1 MEQEKTIF
9 QEVQERFD
17 IIDVAEQLGIDLRR
31 VGSTYRANSIA
42 PDGGG
47 ENAFTVYPDSNSWF
61 DFKLNIGGDITDLVA
76 YYKFDGDK
84 KQALLEL
91 MPERTR
97 QIDRFLGE
105 RKKFEQD
112 VEFYH
117 KTIDEYLSLGK
128 TDTLK
133 TGHRYV
139 EYLRSRGLTDE
150 YIRKMK
156 IGVDR
161 NWRLF
166 FPYWGISGKKPVYF
180 ITRRCVDQYGRENEN
195 SPKYIKPDAE
205 KYPFLHNCPW
215 GLHTLNRGNEFLF
228 ITEGQFDSMLLD
240 QAGASVLA
248 PNGGDFS
255 DAWDDVINFAKQFK
269 HVILAFDNDEAGQDF
284 TFKAG
289 KRLIKARIP
298 FKCANFTGNDIA
310 EFFQI
315 GGKLDTLTRS
325 ATSGYCWIA
334 RKLTKRTSQN
344 GVMLTGFAD
353 LSIAER
359 EEVMS
364 QFKEFL
370 FDVAPL
376 ADDSDI
382 EKIVY
387 QVSEYFPADWL
398 KATKKA
404 AKKGPDELEYVQR
417 VLERYNIKYDDR
429 TGFYMYNKKGYWE
442 HITPNEIKSLIIPVI
457 GKKCTYTKLSAV
469 TKLVMAQCQA
479 RELITDLDKLPV
491 FSLKNLTLHLDY
503 EHDKYFGTEHSPNDY
518 VTMQASYNLI
528 KDAKSTIFLPAL
540 HQIFDGNEDSITTLQ
555 EYFGYCMLNDCRF
568 HKALFA
574 LGVGGN
580 GKSVVTDVLRAM
592 LGGLNQEGK
601 GLVSAT
607 MLSKLGKDFRTM
619 VLKNSWVNISSETD
633 VRVDGAEANFK
644 IITSGEPI
652 EDSYK
657 GKDPVTFISRTKLI
671 INCNEFPIFNDTS
684 KGTTRRML
692 FVKFPI
698 NFVDE
703 PREGTNEQKL
713 DADLVA
719 KIINNPEE
727 MAGILIWALEGLR
740 RILKNKGFTI
750 TKTQKKLM
758 REYELYTN
766 PIASFIDEK
775 GDFFFNDD
783 GSDKE
788 VQRSFFFNEFTEW
801 MENSGEDKR
810 LFSARRFYHLL
821 ENTFEAAGYPLIKYQ
836 DPDGLGWMYR
846 TGRKIA

>member
-1 MEQEKTIF
+1 MEQEKSIF
-9 QEVQERFD
+9 QQVQERYD
-17 IIDVAEQLGIDLRR
+17 ILDVAANLGIDLRR

-42 PDGGG
+42 KDGGG

-61 DFKLNIGGDITDLVA
+61 DFKLNIGGDITELVA
-76 YYKFDGDK
+76 FYKFDGDK

-91 MPERTR
+91 MPERAA
-97 QIDRFLGE
+97 QIDRFLEQRKIFE
-105 RKKFEQD
+105 RDVDFFHSLLVKEFETD
-112 VEFYH
+112 SNIIVEKIH
-117 KTIDEYLSLGK
+117 IN
-128 TDTLK
+128 
-133 TGHRYV
+133 
-139 EYLRSRGLTDE
+139 YLRSRGLTDD

-161 NWRLF
+161 NSRLF
-166 FPYWGISGKKPVYF
+166 FPYWNISGKNPVYF
-180 ITRRCVDQYGRENEN
+180 ISRRCVDVYGRENEN
-195 SPKYIKPDAE
+195 HPKYIKPDAKE
-205 KYPFLHNCPW
+205 YPFLHNTPW
-215 GLHTLNRGNEFLF
+215 GLHTLNRGNDILF
-228 ITEGQFDSMLLD
+228 ITEGQFDAMLLD

-255 DAWDDVINFAKQFK
+255 NSWQDVINFAKQFK
-269 HVILAFDNDEAGQDF
+269 YVILAFDNDEPGQDF

-298 FKCANFTGNDIA
+298 FKCANYVGNDIA
-310 EFFQI
+310 EFFQMD
-315 GGKLDTLTRS
+315 GKLDTLTRS

-353 LSIAER
+353 LSIAEK

-417 VLERYNIKYDDR
+417 ILERYNIKYDDR
-429 TGFYMYNKKGYWE
+429 TGYYLYNKKGYWE
-442 HITPNEIKSLIIPVI
+442 HTTPNEIRALIIPVI

-469 TKLVMAQCQA
+469 TKLVMAACQS

-503 EHDKYFGTEHSPNDY
+503 EHDRYFGAEHSPNDY
-518 VTMQASYNLI
+518 VTMQANYNLI
-528 KDAKSTIFLPAL
+528 PNAQSTILLPAL

-555 EYFGYCMLNDCRF
+555 EYFGYCLLNDCRY

-592 LGGLNQEGK
+592 LGGLNQEGR

-633 VRVDGAEANFK
+633 IRVDGAEANFK

-657 GKDPVTFISRTKLI
+657 GKDPVTFMSRTKLI

-684 KGTTRRML
+684 KGMSRRML
-692 FVKFPI
+692 FLEFPV
-698 NFVDE
+698 NFVDD
-703 PREGTNEQKL
+703 PKEGTNERKL
-713 DADLVA
+713 DPDLVA
-719 KIINNPEE
+719 KIINNQEE
-727 MAGILIWALEGLR
+727 MAGILVWAILGLR

-750 TKTQKKLM
+750 TQTQKKLM
-758 REYELYTN
+758 NEYELYTN
-766 PIASFIDEK
+766 PILSFIEEK
-775 GDFFFNDD
+775 ADNLMFDDD
-783 GSDKE
+783 GNGKE
-788 VQRSFFFNEFTEW
+788 FARTFIYNEFSEW

-810 LFSARRFYHLL
+810 SFSARRFYHLL
-821 ENTFEAAGYPLIKYQ
+821 ENTFKAYGCPLMKYQ
-836 DPDGLGWMYR
+836 EHGLGWMYR
-846 TGRKIA
+846 TVAKIA